1 MRLALALCLMGGM
14 ALAQEEGTESAPSSV
29 PRPEERPSEIG
40 SEPPGDE
47 ASEAVPEQE
56 PESEPETEPEPDAGP
71 PERLRLAL
79 PPEELEACLARLD
92 ALGVT
97 WERAEPIADETS
109 ADCGIEN
116 PLTVSEILPGL
127 ALEPPATLRCDTAE
141 ALALWSH
148 VIVRPAAGRLSE
160 RGALTAIRQGTGY
173 YCRPRADGALSEH
186 SFGNAV
192 DVMAFV
198 FADGPPVAVEP
209 RERDGTMAEAFQ
221 DAVRA
226 GACLWFTTVLG
237 PGTDADHADH
247 LHLDIKARDGGF
259 RLCQ

>member
-1 MRLALALCLMGGM
+1 MRLAFAFCLLGSMVM
-14 ALAQEEGTESAPSSV
+14 AQEEGTENAPSSA
-29 PRPEERPSEIG
+29 PRPEERPVELSSPEPADEGG
-40 SEPPGDE
+40 SEQI
-47 ASEAVPEQE
+47 AE
-56 PESEPETEPEPDAGP
+56 PEPEIEAEPETDAGP

-79 PPEELEACLARLD
+79 PRVELEACLARLD

-97 WERAEPIADETS
+97 WERAEPITDEAS

-127 ALEPPATLRCDTAE
+127 ALEPPATLRCETAE

-192 DVMAFV
+192 DIMAFV
-198 FADGPPVAVEP
+198 FADGPPIAVEP

-237 PGTDADHADH
+237 PGTDEDHADH
-247 LHLDIKARDGGF
+247 LHLDIKARTGGF